1 RFQRAAPSAQRPRRA
16 RDAPS
21 REQRLLRRDPPVAW
35 RAPEAAGAPSRP
47 QPAERRRACRVGTSH
62 VQTRRVRPLQQQACV
77 PCVQRAL
84 RTPGQ
89 RQMIAKLAPVKRIF
103 DKLTELQWAWLLV
116 MRLGVGCE
124 FLLSGWG
131 KLHRLDEITAYFEKL
146 HIPAAS
152 IQAPFIATLEFVGGL
167 LLMLGLGTRIF
178 GFLLGCTMI
187 VAMLTA

>member
-1 RFQRAAPSAQRPRRA
+1 
-16 RDAPS
+16 
-21 REQRLLRRDPPVAW
+21 
-35 RAPEAAGAPSRP
+35 
-47 QPAERRRACRVGTSH
+47 
-62 VQTRRVRPLQQQACV
+62 
-77 PCVQRAL
+77 
-84 RTPGQ
+84 
-89 RQMIAKLAPVKRIF
+89 MIAKLAPVKRIF
-103 DKLTELQWAWLLV
+103 DKLTELQWAWLFV

-124 FLLSGWG
+124 FFLSGWG

-187 VAMLTA
+187 VAILTAVDFKGKGMSDFLYLSEWLLLLLLFWFVFAGAGKLSIDAMIAKRSRTER